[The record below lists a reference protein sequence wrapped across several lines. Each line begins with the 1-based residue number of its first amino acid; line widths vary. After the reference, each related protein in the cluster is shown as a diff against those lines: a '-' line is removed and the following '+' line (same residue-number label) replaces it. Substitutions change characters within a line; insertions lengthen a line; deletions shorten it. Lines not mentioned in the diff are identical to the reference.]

1 MIKLKNLLAEQR
13 IHYNVNTMEDAML
26 NQQFKL
32 YDVNTDTQI
41 MLTKDDDIDN
51 DELTLK
57 ANVDA
62 LKSDLTHANLKYGQQ
77 LRLEFHYTDRE
88 VKKEQE
94 KVEEFYNGMAD
105 GEVVFNVENSDVIK
119 YIKQIKITNL
129 GE

>member
-1 MIKLKNLLAEQR
+1 MIKLKHLLAEQR
-13 IHYNVNTMEDAML
+13 IHYNVNTMEDVFL

-32 YDVNTDTQI
+32 YDVDTDTQI

-51 DELTLK
+51 EELTLK

-62 LKSDLTHANLKYGQQ
+62 LKSDLTHANLKDGQQ
-77 LRLEFHYTDRE
+77 LRLEFHYDDPE
-88 VKKEQE
+88 ENLLLQE
-94 KVEEFYNGMAD
+94 DFFNGMAD

>member
-1 MIKLKNLLAEQR
+1 MIKLKHLLAEQR
-13 IHYNVNTMEDAML
+13 IHYNVNTMEDVFL

-32 YDVNTDTQI
+32 YDVDTDTQI

-51 DELTLK
+51 EELTLK

-88 VKKEQE
+88 DKTKHE
-94 KVEEFYNGMAD
+94 EEFYNGMAD
-105 GEVVFNVENSDVIK
+105 GEVVFNVENSDVIQ